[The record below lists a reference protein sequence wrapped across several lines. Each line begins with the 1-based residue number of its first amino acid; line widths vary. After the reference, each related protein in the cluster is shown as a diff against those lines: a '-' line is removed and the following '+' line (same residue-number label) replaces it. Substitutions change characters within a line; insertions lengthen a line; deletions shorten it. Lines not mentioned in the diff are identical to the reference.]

1 VKRFAIVA
9 LAALFVSSAAIA
21 HAADPSSVGRWSI
34 ATARSDD
41 QSRVQLRLEYSSSGN
56 GSVWNSSWSNSVA
69 LADAG
74 IPADRLRGPMGPVS
88 FAIQREPGTFNCVGS
103 AGEGSGAG
111 QFTYVP
117 NARFDDALA
126 SRGLGRPSFHE
137 SLELAISGAT
147 LSFIDRI
154 RGTAQHVTIA
164 DVVRVMEHGVNPR
177 YIDELAALG
186 YKPGSLDDL
195 VRLRDHGVSA
205 EFIRA
210 VQQAGYKNLSAEDL
224 VRLSDHGVREKF
236 ITDMRAAGFT
246 KVSADELVTLRDHGV
261 SPHYLAEM
269 SAVGYKNFSVDEV
282 ISLRDHGV
290 TADFVG
296 RLKAHGYN
304 NLSVHDLIRLRDAGL

>member
-1 VKRFAIVA
+1 MKRFVTVA
-9 LAALFVSSAAIA
+9 LVALFVSSVATAQ
-21 HAADPSSVGRWSI
+21 AADPSSVGRWSI
-34 ATARSDD
+34 AAARTDD
-41 QSRVQLRLEYSSSGN
+41 QSRVQLHLEYSSSGS

-103 AGEGSGAG
+103 AGERSGAG
-111 QFTYVP
+111 QFTYAP

-126 SRGLGRPSFHE
+126 SRGMGRPSFHE
-137 SLELAISGAT
+137 SLELAITGAT
-147 LSFIDRI
+147 LPFIDRV
-154 RGTAQHVTIA
+154 RGSAQHVTIA
-164 DVVRVMEHGVNPR
+164 DVVRVMDHGVNPR

-195 VRLRDHGVSA
+195 VRLRDHGVSP
-205 EFIRA
+205 RY
-210 VQQAGYKNLSAEDL
+210 V
-224 VRLSDHGVREKF
+224 
-236 ITDMRAAGFT
+236 
-246 KVSADELVTLRDHGV
+246 AD
-261 SPHYLAEM
+261 M

-290 TADFVG
+290 TADFVS

-304 NLSVHDLIRLRDAGL
+304 NLSVRDLIRLRDAGI